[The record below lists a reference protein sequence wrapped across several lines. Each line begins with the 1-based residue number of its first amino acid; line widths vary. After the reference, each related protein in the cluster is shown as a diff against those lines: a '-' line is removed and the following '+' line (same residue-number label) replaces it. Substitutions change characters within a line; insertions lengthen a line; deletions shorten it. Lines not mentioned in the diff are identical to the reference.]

1 MCCYMLS
8 YATML
13 CNLCPYILK
22 YVILCGLSKYGMCQ
36 VYFNGFESEQDN
48 ILPQLGIEPY
58 FHGPIELCYQAN
70 CCLQVNI

>member
-36 VYFNGFESEQDN
+36 VYFNGFESDQDN
-48 ILPQLGIEPY
+48 ILPQLGIEAIISRTHSIMLP
-58 FHGPIELCYQAN
+58 GQL
-70 CCLQVNI
+70 